1 VDPTAGFYMVTVRS
15 DLWVASGGTRWVGT
29 LLANAVAQWDGSG
42 GCRQE
47 RGETMRERIEVDEFE
62 MLDVNLT
69 VETSMMD

>member
-1 VDPTAGFYMVTVRS
+1 VGFYMVTVRS

-29 LLANAVAQWDGSG
+29 LLVNAVARRDGSG

-69 VETSMMD
+69 VETRMME